1 MAATVSW
8 DALRDLAGF
17 RAAKGIAVSL
27 YLDLD
32 PSRAPSP
39 GDAATRAHALL
50 SDAAKQLDR
59 SELTR

>member
-39 GDAATRAHALL
+39 GLI
-50 SDAAKQLDR
+50 
-59 SELTR
+59 